1 MNYEFGMLDIRNVSA
16 EELLQS
22 DHAADHALAILTGT
36 GNPVRMVHRIVEGW
50 RTAPREERAQL
61 LDTLLLICGLRKLE
75 QLVVKEIHTMP
86 FDIDVMENEVIRE
99 WIEKGMEQG
108 RHQGL
113 HEGQANILKRLIGSK
128 FGFLPKEAEQR
139 IENASAGELERWSI
153 RLLSAASLKD
163 VFD

>member
-1 MNYEFGMLDIRNVSA
+1 
-16 EELLQS
+16 
-22 DHAADHALAILTGT
+22 
-36 GNPVRMVHRIVEGW
+36 
-50 RTAPREERAQL
+50 
-61 LDTLLLICGLRKLE
+61 
-75 QLVVKEIHTMP
+75 MP